1 MLGKMLN
8 IPSTIDDPSY
18 RYQMPR
24 LELKIEGKGNGIK
37 TNIVN
42 LFDVA
47 KALRVP
53 TEYPLKF
60 LGHEVG
66 TLTLYKENKN
76 DITSIINGAFNE
88 EELRK
93 HLDKF
98 IEKYVL
104 CPNCKLPEMVLRV
117 RKNMVCGSCNSCGAK
132 PVLDNIHKL
141 TAFIL
146 KNPPTGVKIDIK
158 ESEKDKNKKDAKTVV
173 KEEKANKGEKTKD
186 DKKKKNGREKSPPE
200 EKGSSSTSKP
210 TFSME
215 NLDVFIQRM
224 KDEYSQFKDLATFDD
239 KKDEITKLI
248 QVAKVFKIPPSHK
261 EKITYVV
268 FNGIFSVNIAKEV
281 QKNKPILEE
290 FYEAL
295 EFSNQE
301 LDLLSNLQNFLYAKN
316 KDVQWD
322 KYIPT
327 LLKLFYDDDLLT
339 EEFILDWADNK
350 YEEQLKAD
358 FRYSKEIDDQFKAAA
373 QQFIEWLRTS
383 E

>member
-146 KNPPTGVKIDIK
+146 KIHQQV
-158 ESEKDKNKKDAKTVV
+158 
-173 KEEKANKGEKTKD
+173 
-186 DKKKKNGREKSPPE
+186 
-200 EKGSSSTSKP
+200 SK
-210 TFSME
+210 
-215 NLDVFIQRM
+215 
-224 KDEYSQFKDLATFDD
+224 
-239 KKDEITKLI
+239 
-248 QVAKVFKIPPSHK
+248 
-261 EKITYVV
+261 
-268 FNGIFSVNIAKEV
+268 
-281 QKNKPILEE
+281 
-290 FYEAL
+290 
-295 EFSNQE
+295 
-301 LDLLSNLQNFLYAKN
+301 
-316 KDVQWD
+316 
-322 KYIPT
+322 
-327 LLKLFYDDDLLT
+327 
-339 EEFILDWADNK
+339 
-350 YEEQLKAD
+350 
-358 FRYSKEIDDQFKAAA
+358 
-373 QQFIEWLRTS
+373 
-383 E
+383 